1 MWEFNFTNYIW
12 TPLNFDS
19 CPSARS
25 GHTANIY
32 KDFLII
38 FGGIH
43 EVTKELNDMH
53 LYDIKNKRWINF
65 FEELNS
71 PDKLGLSPAYANKR
85 QDSARGLNKPV
96 KSNSAN
102 SPGVRA

>member
-1 MWEFNFTNYIW
+1 
-12 TPLNFDS
+12 
-19 CPSARS
+19 
-25 GHTANIY
+25 
-32 KDFLII
+32 LII

-71 PDKLGLSPAYANKR
+71 PDKLGLSPAHNYKK
-85 QDSARGLNKPV
+85 QDSSKGFV
-96 KSNSAN
+96 
-102 SPGVRA
+102 